1 MNEIW
6 INVLESVYP
15 VGSVYISTIN
25 TSPYLLFGF
34 GEWQQI
40 KDVFLLC
47 AGDTYAG
54 GESGGEATHA
64 LTVEEMPRHR
74 HNAYMG
80 YGTTDSGND
89 CLEYGRFSK
98 NRNWGAWLMGED
110 GGDQP
115 HNNMPPYLTVYA
127 WQRIS

>member
-1 MNEIW
+1 MTDLIW
-6 INVLESVYP
+6 DMAHP
-15 VGSVYISTIN
+15 VGSVMQVANGFDPN
-25 TSPYLLFGF
+25 TVRGTWERIE
-34 GEWQQI
+34 GR
-40 KDVFLLC
+40 FLL
-47 AGDTYAG
+47 ASSGSYPRG
-54 GESGGEATHA
+54 SEGGEAAHT
-64 LTVEEMPRHR
+64 LTVSEMPRHR

-115 HNNMPPYLTVYA
+115 HNNMPPYIAVDTWRRVA
-127 WQRIS
+127 